1 MCDLQIQI
9 LRLRNSDGLELPS
22 YATPAS
28 SGMDLLAATDGP
40 LSIKPGKCAL
50 IRTGI
55 SIALPFG
62 YEAQIRPRSGL
73 ALKHSITVLNTPGTI
88 DSDYRGELG
97 IIIIN
102 HGDKIF
108 TVDRGMRVA
117 QIVFGKVIMASWK
130 EVTKLPISVRDEGG
144 FGSTGL

>member
-1 MCDLQIQI
+1 M
-9 LRLRNSDGLELPS
+9 
-22 YATPAS
+22 
-28 SGMDLLAATDGP
+28 
-40 LSIKPGKCAL
+40 
-50 IRTGI
+50 
-55 SIALPFG
+55 
-62 YEAQIRPRSGL
+62 
-73 ALKHSITVLNTPGTI
+73 LNTPGTI